1 MGVSDSPKPASPG
14 SLLIGVS
21 ASETETRRLL
31 ANGPR
36 RDFLEL
42 AAASGGEVVYRA
54 EARRARGRLGRI
66 AGPHIRQAWELARR
80 AQPDDVVFV
89 DGEHIGIPLLF
100 FLAALRRAPKRV
112 VFLGHVLWLWKRA
125 LLWVATRISGRG
137 VLVVHSVHQAELAR
151 SWIGSNWEVRALPY
165 QVDTDFWRPLPERPP
180 DDPPLIVAVG
190 SEYRDY
196 DVLLRAVEGQPLR
209 LIVAAGSHWARFQS
223 RTGAIP
229 DNVEFLTEPLPFAEL
244 RELYQRA
251 AAVIVPLQEMPN
263 QAGVT
268 TILEAMSMGLPVV
281 VTATE
286 GQLECVGGPLV
297 RPDGGLD
304 RGATAD
310 RGPARFGAG
319 VIGAEPS
326 NDDSGLYVP
335 ADDAAALRAAIA
347 MLIADRD
354 LARSLGKAGRA
365 TAVAHFSVD
374 QYAERVGSLLGHDG
388 SKTAALA
395 EREARR

>member
-1 MGVSDSPKPASPG
+1 M
-14 SLLIGVS
+14 LIGVS
-21 ASETETRRLL
+21 ASEPETQRLL

-42 AAASGGEVVYRA
+42 ASSSDGEVVYRA

-66 AGPHIRQAWELARR
+66 AGPHVRQAWALARR
-80 AQPDDVVFV
+80 TQREDVVFV

-100 FLAALRRAPKRV
+100 FLAMLRRAPRRV
-112 VFLGHVLWLWKRA
+112 VFLGHVLWWWKRA

-137 VLVVHSVHQAELAR
+137 VLVVHSVHQAQLAR
-151 SWIGSNWEVRALPY
+151 SWIGSSWEVRASPY
-165 QVDTDFWRPLPERPP
+165 QVDTDFWRPLPERPLE
-180 DDPPLIVAVG
+180 DPSLIVAVG

-196 DVLLRAVEGQPLR
+196 DVLLRAVEGEPVR
-209 LIVAAGSHWARFQS
+209 LLVAAGSHWARFQP
-223 RTGAIP
+223 RAGALP

-251 AAVIVPLQEMPN
+251 AAVVVPLQEMPN

-286 GQLECVGGPLV
+286 GQLECIRGPLV
-297 RPDGGLD
+297 SSDGGLD

-310 RGPARFGAG
+310 RGAVRFG
-319 VIGAEPS
+319 VEVVGAEPS
-326 NDDSGLYVP
+326 NEDSGLYVP
-335 ADDAAALRAAIA
+335 PGDAAALRAAIA
-347 MLIADRD
+347 MLIEDPD
-354 LARSLGKAGRA
+354 LARSLGEAGRA
-365 TAVAHFSVD
+365 TAVAHFTVE
-374 QYAERVGSLLGHDG
+374 QYVQRVGSLLGHDG
-388 SKTAALA
+388 SETAALA